1 MLESVQMKRS
11 NQFLRQGFTL
21 LELMIVLGVLG
32 LIMYFLVPRFGTML
46 NKARVRTAR
55 LAMQTLKN
63 SITMYKV
70 DVGDFPERLR
80 DLIKKPSEEKAAKK
94 WEGPYFDD
102 KELPNDP
109 WGDSY
114 KYDRTQTGYDLYSY
128 GPNGKGAPKDEY
140 IRAE

>member
-1 MLESVQMKRS
+1 MLESVQIKRS
-11 NQFLRQGFTL
+11 KRFLRQGFTL
-21 LELMIVLGVLG
+21 IELMIVLAVLG

-46 NKARVRTAR
+46 NKARIRTTR
-55 LAMQTLKN
+55 LAIQTLKN

-80 DLIKKPSEEKAAKK
+80 DLIKKPTEEKASKK

-109 WGDSY
+109 WGNAY
-114 KYDRTQTGYDLYSY
+114 KYERTQTGYDLYSY
-128 GPNGKGAPKDEY
+128 GPNGKGSPKDEY